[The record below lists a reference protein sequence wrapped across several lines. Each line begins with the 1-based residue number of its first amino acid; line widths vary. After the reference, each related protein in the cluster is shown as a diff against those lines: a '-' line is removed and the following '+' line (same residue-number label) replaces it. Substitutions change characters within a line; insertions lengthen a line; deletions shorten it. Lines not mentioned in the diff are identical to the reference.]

1 MLKVEARS
9 HVRARL
15 QTACNRVHF
24 LLAQVLEAASMRL
37 TEAPY
42 ALVIVICRC
51 SNWPSIEMRSR
62 ML

>member
-1 MLKVEARS
+1 
-9 HVRARL
+9 
-15 QTACNRVHF
+15 
-24 LLAQVLEAASMRL
+24 MRL

-62 ML
+62 MLSSSKSTASVVRFASKEHDFVSCRIK